1 MRLQHIKLALN
12 QVKPTRFRGSEG
24 EKGIK
29 AVDVEDI
36 MHFGGRVSP
45 GTYFLTFVLTSTG
58 DFDLEQWEILF

>member
-1 MRLQHIKLALN
+1 M
-12 QVKPTRFRGSEG
+12 KPARFRGSEG

-36 MHFGGRVSP
+36 MDFGGRVSP

-58 DFDLEQWEILF
+58 DFDLDSGRFYSRKRVL